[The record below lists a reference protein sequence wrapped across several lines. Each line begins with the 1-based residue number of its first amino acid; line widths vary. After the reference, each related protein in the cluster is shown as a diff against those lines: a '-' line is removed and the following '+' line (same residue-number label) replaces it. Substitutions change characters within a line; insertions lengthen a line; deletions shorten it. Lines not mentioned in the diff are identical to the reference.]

1 MVTLFGCTTL
11 RVLKPLIVAEELSIH
26 YEQRHVDLV
35 AGEHRQPAYLA
46 INAQGRIPVLE
57 HEGRYLSESNAIA
70 RYMADMTENALYP
83 RDAWAR
89 AEIEQWIAYLSYHVE
104 RNFVN
109 VFFNRVA
116 GPKLFALKTDENLVS
131 DCLATIQKEMPYM
144 EAHLAKNSYFSGE
157 TFTLADVIAFCDVLG
172 FEAAKIDLSQYPN
185 FLRWYES
192 VKNRD
197 SVKKHTPKLLA
208 SPF

>member
-1 MVTLFGCTTL
+1 MITLYGCTTL

-26 YEQRHVDLV
+26 YEQRYVDLV

-57 HEGRYLSESNAIA
+57 HEGRFLSESNAIA
-70 RYMADMTENALYP
+70 RYMADMTENTLYP
-83 RDAWAR
+83 RDPWTR
-89 AEIEQWIAYLSYHVE
+89 GEMEQWIAYFSYHVE

-109 VFFNRVA
+109 VFFSRVA
-116 GPKLFALKTDENLVS
+116 GPKLFALKTDEGLVN
-131 DCLATIQKEMPYM
+131 DCLAAIQKEMPYI
-144 EAHLAKNSYFSGE
+144 EGHLAKNDYLCGKD
-157 TFTLADVIAFCDVLG
+157 FTLADVIAFCDVLG
-172 FEAAKIDLSQYPN
+172 FEAAKIDLSAYPS

-192 VKNRD
+192 IKHRD
-197 SVKKHTPKLLA
+197 SVKKHTPELLA

>member
-1 MVTLFGCTTL
+1 MVTLFGSTTL
-11 RVLKPLIVAEELSIH
+11 RVLKPLVVAEELSIH
-26 YEQRHVDLV
+26 YEQRHIDLV

-70 RYMADMTENALYP
+70 RYMADMTDNSLYP
-83 RDAWAR
+83 KDAWTR
-89 AEIEQWIAYLSYHVE
+89 AEIEQWIAYFSYHVE

-116 GPKLFALKTDENLVS
+116 GPKLFGLKTDENLVNE
-131 DCLATIQKEMPYM
+131 CLATIQKEMPYIDSRLA
-144 EAHLAKNSYFSGE
+144 EADYLCGD
-157 TFTLADVIAFCDVLG
+157 TFTLADVIAFCDILG
-172 FEAAKIDLSQYPN
+172 FEAAKIDLAAYQN
-185 FLRWYES
+185 FQRWYES
-192 VKNRD
+192 IKNRE